1 MDLVDR
7 YWNDTKSLHKNNKF
21 LGLANQLLTQFTKY
35 SAETNPFD
43 VQNILLQSQLKSC
56 QEENRKLQKDLK
68 NKENDRFE
76 YEAYK
81 KSSQSEIVK

>member
-1 MDLVDR
+1 LDLVDR
-7 YWNDTKSLHKNNKF
+7 YWNGTKSLHKNYKF
-21 LGLANQLLTQFTKY
+21 LGLANQLLAQYTKY
-35 SAETNPFD
+35 STETNPFE
-43 VQNILLQSQLKSC
+43 VQNNLLQSQLKSC

-81 KSSQSEIVK
+81 KSSQIEIVK